1 MRTIKVQAK
10 PRSQL
15 AKLEDNGDG
24 TWTARVKA
32 PPVDGKANEAIVELV
47 ADHFGVSKRAVS
59 IKSGHSARWKW
70 VEIVD

>member
-10 PRSQL
+10 PRSREV
-15 AKLEDNGDG
+15 KLEDNGDG

-47 ADHFGVSKRAVS
+47 AEHFGVSKRSVS
-59 IKSGHSARWKW
+59 IKSGHTARWKW